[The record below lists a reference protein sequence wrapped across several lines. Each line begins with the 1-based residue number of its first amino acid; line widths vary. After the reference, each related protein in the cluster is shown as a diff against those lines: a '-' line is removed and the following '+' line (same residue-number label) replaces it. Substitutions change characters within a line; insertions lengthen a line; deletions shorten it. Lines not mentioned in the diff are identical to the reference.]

1 MVPCELT
8 DNFLIANSASDLVN
22 ALGDVIEEKL
32 QGKTLQS
39 VHLKRKIDV
48 IWPKLKIRGYIK
60 RDNSCGITL
69 LKAVQFVSESISVI
83 SKFLIPNP

>member
-48 IWPKLKIRGYIK
+48 I
-60 RDNSCGITL
+60 
-69 LKAVQFVSESISVI
+69 
-83 SKFLIPNP
+83 